1 MSGRG
6 IPFVALLALCSCAVG
21 PDYHRP
27 QLPVP
32 SAWHAQKTVASKPA
46 QPDAWWQGFH
56 DPLLNQL
63 MLDALASN
71 VDLRLALARIK
82 DIRAQ
87 HAATMAAGLPTLTAK
102 STLSRR
108 FNNSSGAS
116 QPGGSN
122 SSGGL
127 GVGNQVI
134 NIFQLGFDAQWEL
147 DFFGG
152 VRRAIEAADATLDAE
167 VESSRDV
174 TVTLLGEVARIYI
187 ELRSNQCLLRITH
200 KNLDA
205 QQDTQ
210 HLTVVRQQSGLATQL
225 EVAEADAQVAATQ
238 AQLPDYERA
247 VQQAMYALSVLV
259 GREPAALAARLET
272 PGGIPVL
279 ASVAIP
285 DLPSELLKRRPDIR
299 HAERQMAIANAQ
311 IGIATA
317 ELYPKV
323 NLAAFLGLQNMNI
336 TDFTPIGKSW
346 SAASSLSMPIFNW
359 GKLNANIKSKE
370 AQSEQSYLAYQA
382 TILNAFKEVE
392 DALITRVKEQQRN
405 KAIVQ
410 QVAANRLAV
419 ELAEELYQ
427 KGLTG
432 FINVLQNQ
440 HALYQAETNL
450 AGSDAK
456 LSTTQVA
463 LYKALGGGWQV
474 AGKP

>member
-1 MSGRG
+1 MS
-6 IPFVALLALCSCAVG
+6 S
-21 PDYHRP
+21 Y
-27 QLPVP
+27 
-32 SAWHAQKTVASKPA
+32 
-46 QPDAWWQGFH
+46 
-56 DPLLNQL
+56 
-63 MLDALASN
+63 
-71 VDLRLALARIK
+71 
-82 DIRAQ
+82 
-87 HAATMAAGLPTLTAK
+87 
-102 STLSRR
+102 
-108 FNNSSGAS
+108 
-116 QPGGSN
+116 
-122 SSGGL
+122 
-127 GVGNQVI
+127 
-134 NIFQLGFDAQWEL
+134 
-147 DFFGG
+147 
-152 VRRAIEAADATLDAE
+152 
-167 VESSRDV
+167 
-174 TVTLLGEVARIYI
+174 

-200 KNLDA
+200 KNLDV

-279 ASVAIP
+279 AGVAIP